1 MASNPEQFDVLV
13 TPNLYGNLVRFLA
26 FLHFALLRVFL
37 LLLLAPH
44 VLLPMLGSLSP
55 AVFAT
60 FSRLIGCPQS
70 AGAVQCRVIGHSNNP
85 SLSQVTNIACGLVG
99 GTSLAPGANLGYG
112 AAIFE
117 QGARDVNAALAGK
130 GIVNP
135 TALLYASV
143 LMLRHLKWQQYADRL
158 EDAIQAVYTEGD
170 KSVLTPDVGGT
181 GTTLS
186 FAEAV
191 ISKL

>member
-1 MASNPEQFDVLV
+1 M
-13 TPNLYGNLVRFLA
+13 
-26 FLHFALLRVFL
+26 
-37 LLLLAPH
+37 
-44 VLLPMLGSLSP
+44 
-55 AVFAT
+55 
-60 FSRLIGCPQS
+60 
-70 AGAVQCRVIGHSNNP
+70 
-85 SLSQVTNIACGLVG
+85 G

-130 GIVNP
+130 GIANP